1 MKLSNEDHLRIAT
14 AVAAAER
21 TTSGEIRCVL
31 AEGHDPVRLG
41 FIAGCAALIVP
52 ALALFVGFQP
62 EALALR
68 LSGWDA
74 AHGGPSGMGL
84 AVYIGAQAIVFAAVM
99 LFGGTPL
106 GRILTPPSW
115 RKAWVH
121 RAAVAQFEALGLTRT
136 RDATGVLLYVN
147 LAHHRAE
154 VLADSGIYAKAP
166 TQVWD
171 DVVGLLLD
179 GVKRGDAAD
188 GFVRAATRTGE
199 ILSAYLP
206 PRGDDANE
214 LSDSVF
220 LTR

>member
-1 MKLSNEDHLRIAT
+1 MNLSNEDHLRIAA

-31 AEGHDPVRLG
+31 AEGRDPVRLG

-52 ALALFVGFQP
+52 ALALLVGFQP
-62 EALALR
+62 EAVAARLGGWEAGHAGALA
-68 LSGWDA
+68 S
-74 AHGGPSGMGL
+74 GL
-84 AVYIGAQAIVFAAVM
+84 AVYVAAQAVVFAVVM
-99 LFGGTPL
+99 LVGGTPL
-106 GRILTPPSW
+106 GRMLTPSPW
-115 RKAWVH
+115 RKALVH
-121 RAAVAQFEALGLTRT
+121 RAAVEQFEALGLTRT

-147 LAHHRAE
+147 LAQHRAE

-171 DVVGLLLD
+171 EVVGLLLE
-179 GVKRGDAAD
+179 GVKHGDVAE
-188 GFVRAATRTGE
+188 GFVRAAGRTGE

-206 PRGDDANE
+206 PRDDDANE

>member
-1 MKLSNEDHLRIAT
+1 MTLSNEDHLRIAT

-21 TTSGEIRCVL
+21 ATSGEIRCVL
-31 AEGHDPVRLG
+31 AEGRDPVRLG

-52 ALALFVGFQP
+52 ALALFAGFDP
-62 EALALR
+62 VALAAR
-68 LSGWDA
+68 FGGWDA
-74 AHGGPSGMGL
+74 AHGGPPAMGL
-84 AVYIGAQAIVFAAVM
+84 AVYIAAQAIVFAAVM
-99 LFGGTPL
+99 LVGATPL
-106 GRILTPPSW
+106 GRMLTPAPL
-115 RKAWVH
+115 RKAMVH

-154 VLADSGIYAKAP
+154 VLADAGIYAKAP

-179 GVKRGDAAD
+179 GVRCGDVAD
-188 GFVRAATRTGE
+188 GFARAATRTGE

-206 PRGDDANE
+206 PRADDANE